1 MAHSKKENRDER
13 LKAELQR
20 TANRKVPKK
29 AAIGAAVGLL
39 VCIVVIATVAIALGG
54 SGRIASLEA
63 GDVPALASIE
73 GDEVALPDPIDADQ
87 VAYLRISNYPNLS
100 FEEPGPALTSD
111 RQIIARA
118 CDLLSGAR
126 FLRWD
131 GYESYRE
138 EQMNGGFSSGLRL
151 LDADGNTLMDIS
163 YLPGTTL
170 NGHGAPGE
178 GVCTILNDA
187 CCVME
192 GDQSAMSD
200 FIQECVD
207 SALAEYADDGE
218 GASSSSAST
227 DSRTWVSAGDF
238 EEQEAQ
244 HAVGQAASQAV

>member
-13 LKAELQR
+13 LKAEFQR
-20 TANRKVPKK
+20 AAGRKVPKK

-39 VCIVVIATVAIALGG
+39 VCIVVIAAVAIALGG

-87 VAYLRISNYPNLS
+87 VTYLRISNYPNLS

-192 GDQSAMSD
+192 GDQGIVSD

-207 SALAEYADDGE
+207 GALAEYADDGE
-218 GASSSSAST
+218 GDSLGSASA
-227 DSRTWVSAGDF
+227 DSRTWVSAEGF
-238 EEQEAQ
+238 GEQEAQ
-244 HAVGQAASQAV
+244 LTAGQAASQAV